1 MTAILDPVKIA
12 TVSNLSVSSGSGGNV
27 VLSFLNN
34 SSAIDNGLLYNGD
47 RVLVKDQTNPIQ
59 NGIYVVTNATQ
70 LTRATDMAYDTT
82 ATASCIVF
90 VQQGSVHADTGWVLS
105 SNTGAVTV
113 GTSELTFLR
122 FSVNRNV
129 IGEDLEVTLIYREEL
144 GRPLTNIELD
154 NNFKYLATALTDK
167 LDIQNFNADQIAN
180 KLNAVTAEEANLN
193 ANRVRGYFP
202 SSEATANTLTVRDSN
217 GNLTATTFF
226 GNLQGSASQLNGQA
240 ASFYRDATNINAG
253 VLAVA
258 RGGTGASTASAA
270 VTSLGGVHISGDT
283 MTGKLTLVTSSS
295 ASSAS
300 LRIPNGSVAN
310 DLESGD
316 LWSQDNVLKFRSGT
330 TNKTIA
336 FLENPQFEAPTLK
349 DSPLVIS
356 NDNAVASTKF
366 THDVVDELATTVS
379 TALGTKAPIESPSL
393 TGTPN
398 STTPTQSDN
407 STRIATTAY
416 VTTKVTGAIANVYSK
431 IEVDGKITGV
441 TGPTTRTIKQVDDD
455 LQNWLQYNGGTPVG
469 AIVYYP
475 ASTIPFGWMEC
486 DGRSLDKNT
495 YASLFAIV
503 GYTYGGSGNTFKL
516 PDLRGE
522 FVRGWDHGRG
532 VDENRVLGSWQKGTL
547 NVTDPNY
554 GSHNTAGI
562 IGRTNY
568 AGGTTG
574 IVDKQFVSEV
584 GQDYVT
590 RDTYPNAMLHW
601 FNGTNAP
608 LELGTSGFSFGA
620 TRPRNVA
627 LVPCIRAFGGLDDPN
642 QILAQNVINDVAG
655 KVNKVGDIMTGFLT
669 LHAAPTQD
677 LHASTKKYVDDA
689 VANIDISTTAVL
701 KSGSTMTGFLTLSAA
716 PTQNLHASTKK
727 YVDDKYEDLMANS
740 GTPVGSILYYPSATI
755 PFGWMQCDGRS
766 LDKTAYSKLFDIIG
780 YTYGGSGNTFK
791 LPDLRGEFVRGWD
804 NGRGVDTGRALNTSQ
819 SATAVRILIDQYAGG
834 SGAKTDGTYL
844 WKDRYPLGT
853 FAVTGSNIDGFVTPG
868 TGDASLMRYNASL
881 DPTAGTP
888 SNTITSGLGTVNV
901 ASNTTYYRASTS
913 ELAGNG
919 DNVSFMVRPRNV
931 ALVACIKVFGNV
943 DDPSQILAQNVIND
957 VAGKVNKVGDTMSGF
972 LTLHAAPA
980 QDMHASTKKYV
991 DDAVANIDVSSTAV
1005 MKAGSTMTGTL
1016 TLSGAPTQN
1025 LHAATK
1031 AYVDTQIASNISG
1044 GGSPIGSI
1052 VYYAAQNVPVG
1063 WMECDGR
1070 ALDKNAYS
1078 VLFSVIGY
1086 TYGGGGN
1093 NFKLPDL
1100 RGEFIRG
1107 WDHGRGADIGRVFG
1121 TSQRGSQMMADDG
1134 NGVLGLITD
1143 ASQQSRSRGSPYQ
1156 LPEITWDKYDGLGSI
1171 AHAQVASLQPEG
1183 LNNYY
1188 HASQDPGY
1196 FYHARPRNVALVAC
1210 IKVFGT
1216 VDDPNQILA
1225 QNVITDIAGKVNKTG
1240 DTMTGPLTLPGAPT
1254 QNLHAATK
1262 AYVDSK
1268 VGSNYTITSGN
1279 TQYAVNQPYSY
1290 IYTYDE
1296 NGSPVYQTGQTNFT
1310 NIVGNWENA
1319 YNFFDV
1325 FPPSG
1330 KTMAN
1335 LVAFLPSIAVIHYE
1349 GRVDG
1354 NDSLR
1359 CTWGIVNGDRIR
1371 VWVQNTEQRSGPAA
1385 NWIAFWS

>member
-12 TVSNLSVSSGSGGNV
+12 TVSNLSVSSGTGGNV
-27 VLSFLNN
+27 VLSFIN
-34 SSAIDNGLLYNGD
+34 SSAAIDNGLLYNGD
-47 RVLVKDQTNPIQ
+47 RVLVKDQTNPVQ

-70 LTRATDMAYDTT
+70 LTRATDMALSSI
-82 ATASCIVF
+82 ATASCVVF
-90 VQQGSVHADTGWVLS
+90 VQQGNIHADTGWILS
-105 SNTGAVTV
+105 SNVGAVTV
-113 GTSELTFLR
+113 GTNELTFLR

-129 IGEDLEVTLIYREEL
+129 IGEDLEVSLIYREEL

-167 LDIQNFNADQIAN
+167 LDIQNFNANQIAT
-180 KLNAVTAEEANLN
+180 KLNTVTAEEANLN

-202 SSEATANTLTVRDSN
+202 SSEATVNTIVVRDSN
-217 GNLTATTFF
+217 GNLTATTFY
-226 GNLQGSASQLNGQA
+226 GNLQGSASQLNGQSA
-240 ASFYRDATNINAG
+240 AYYRDATNINAG
-253 VLAVA
+253 TLAVA

-283 MTGKLTLVTSSS
+283 MTGKLTLVTSGSS
-295 ASSAS
+295 TSAS
-300 LRIPNGSVAN
+300 LRIPNGSIAN

-330 TNKTIA
+330 NNKTIA

-366 THDVVDELATTVS
+366 THDVVDALALTVN
-379 TALGTKAPIESPSL
+379 TALGTKASIESPSL
-393 TGTPN
+393 TGTPA

-416 VTTKVTGAIANVYSK
+416 VTTKVSGAIANVYSK

-486 DGRSLDKNT
+486 DGRTLDKNT
-495 YASLFAIV
+495 YPSLFAIV
-503 GYTYGGSGNTFKL
+503 GYTYGGSGNNFKL

-522 FVRGWDHGRG
+522 FIRGWDHGKG
-532 VDENRVLGSWQKGTL
+532 VDRSRTLGSWQRGTL
-547 NVTDPNY
+547 TTFDPNFGSYNVTSVIARNNYSGATGGISWTDPDDAT
-554 GSHNTAGI
+554 GK
-562 IGRTNY
+562 IG
-568 AGGTTG
+568 
-574 IVDKQFVSEV
+574 V
-584 GQDYVT
+584 DYVFSGK
-590 RDTYPNAMLHW
+590 DMWPDMLRVEI
-601 FNGTNAP
+601 NNAP
-608 LELGTSGFSFGA
+608 TPNELA
-620 TRPRNVA
+620 TNGWAYGMSRPRNVA
-627 LVPCIRAFGGLDDPN
+627 LVACIRAFGGLDDPN
-642 QILAQNVINDVAG
+642 QILAQNVINDIAG
-655 KVNKVGDIMTGFLT
+655 KVNK
-669 LHAAPTQD
+669 A
-677 LHASTKKYVDDA
+677 
-689 VANIDISTTAVL
+689 
-701 KSGSTMTGFLTLSAA
+701 
-716 PTQNLHASTKK
+716 
-727 YVDDKYEDLMANS
+727 
-740 GTPVGSILYYPSATI
+740 
-755 PFGWMQCDGRS
+755 
-766 LDKTAYSKLFDIIG
+766 
-780 YTYGGSGNTFK
+780 
-791 LPDLRGEFVRGWD
+791 
-804 NGRGVDTGRALNTSQ
+804 
-819 SATAVRILIDQYAGG
+819 
-834 SGAKTDGTYL
+834 
-844 WKDRYPLGT
+844 
-853 FAVTGSNIDGFVTPG
+853 
-868 TGDASLMRYNASL
+868 
-881 DPTAGTP
+881 
-888 SNTITSGLGTVNV
+888 
-901 ASNTTYYRASTS
+901 
-913 ELAGNG
+913 
-919 DNVSFMVRPRNV
+919 
-931 ALVACIKVFGNV
+931 
-943 DDPSQILAQNVIND
+943 
-957 VAGKVNKVGDTMSGF
+957 GDTMSGF
-972 LTLHAAPA
+972 LTLHSAPT
-980 QDMHASTKKYV
+980 QDMHSSTKKYV
-991 DDAVANIDVSSTAV
+991 DDMVANIDVSSTAV
-1005 MKAGSTMTGTL
+1005 MKAGSTMTGIL

-1031 AYVDTQIASNISG
+1031 AYVDTQIAANISG
-1044 GGSPIGSI
+1044 GGSPVGSI
-1052 VYYAAQNVPVG
+1052 VYHAAQNVPVG

-1070 ALDKNAYS
+1070 TLDKNVYS
-1078 VLFSVIGY
+1078 ALFSVIGY

-1107 WDHGRGADIGRVFG
+1107 WDHGRGVDSGRALGSYQEGTTHLHIMGPGNAGAVNAAWSDSLWSYKAD
-1121 TSQRGSQMMADDG
+1121 TK
-1134 NGVLGLITD
+1134 
-1143 ASQQSRSRGSPYQ
+1143 
-1156 LPEITWDKYDGLGSI
+1156 EELGSI
-1171 AHAQVASLQPEG
+1171 TTEEIGANGGQI
-1183 LNNYY
+1183 
-1188 HASQDPGY
+1188 GY
-1196 FYHARPRNVALVAC
+1196 RWSGATLLSYKSRPRNVALVAC

-1240 DTMTGPLTLPGAPT
+1240 DTMTGPLTLSGAPS

-1279 TQYAVNQPYSY
+1279 TQYAINQPYSNL
-1290 IYTYDE
+1290 YTYDE
-1296 NGSPVYQTGQTNFT
+1296 YGNPVYETGQKNFS
-1310 NIVGNWENA
+1310 NIVGSWDNA

-1330 KTMAN
+1330 KSISN